1 MFKKRIIKLIESGS
15 EPAGSAACSAAAPPC
30 SRAAFHLLRA
40 PELAFDCGILTR
52 VDTSR
57 LLSSLCSSSSGTFMC
72 FFVGTL
78 NFLPKLFPEAEMR
91 NFPFFFFSPLPES
104 FLILAK
110 EQPREVSDDDSH
122 RERADKP
129 VWLRL

>member
-1 MFKKRIIKLIESGS
+1 MFKKRIIKLIEKGS
-15 EPAGSAACSAAAPPC
+15 EPAGSAACSAAVPPR

-57 LLSSLCSSSSGTFMC
+57 LLSSLCSSSSATFMC

-91 NFPFFFFSPLPES
+91 NFSVFFSLPES